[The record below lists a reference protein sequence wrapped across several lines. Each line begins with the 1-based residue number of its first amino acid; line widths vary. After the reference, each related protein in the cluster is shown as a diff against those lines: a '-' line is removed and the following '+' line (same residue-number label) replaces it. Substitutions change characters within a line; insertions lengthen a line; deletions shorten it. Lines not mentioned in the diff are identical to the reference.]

1 MLERT
6 LIGLA
11 TLSALTLGL
20 RPAQAQS
27 TFKSG
32 YYEITSGLY
41 TECCGFAGIPFSYEL
56 PDERQRFVALTVDP
70 GGNTARLTF
79 LGPDLRTVFTSY
91 PWIPDRTFAF
101 SFNNGIVFSN
111 YIQFDIQFNVD
122 FGEGPPGLAGWNYVV
137 RDLSGGLGISGTAVT
152 PMFGADLPNQFKPT
166 NVVATLLPNP
176 VVIDRIERDGGSMLF
191 HFTGQQ
197 LYVYTVEY
205 SDSLTTP
212 NWQTNSSYVAKLG
225 PIDVV
230 VTNSLSAAQTRF
242 FRIRTEPCYCR

>member
-11 TLSALTLGL
+11 TLSAFTLGFQ
-20 RPAQAQS
+20 PAQAQS

-32 YYEITSGLY
+32 YYEITGGLY
-41 TECCGFAGIPFSYEL
+41 SECCGFAGNPFDYEL
-56 PDERQRFVALTVDP
+56 PDERLGFVELIVDP
-70 GGNTARLTF
+70 GGHTARMTF
-79 LGPDLRTVFTSY
+79 LSPDLRTVFTSY
-91 PWIPDRTFAF
+91 PWFPERTFAF

-111 YIQFDIQFNVD
+111 YIQF
-122 FGEGPPGLAGWNYVV
+122 GEGPPAPFPGRADWNYTV
-137 RDLSGGLGISGTAVT
+137 RERSGGLSINGVAVS
-152 PMFGADLPNQFKPT
+152 PPFGADVPNHFTHT
-166 NVVATLLPNP
+166 NVAAALVLNP
-176 VVIDRIERDGGSMLF
+176 VVIDRIEQASGSMRF

-225 PIDVV
+225 PIDVT
-230 VTNSLSAAQTRF
+230 VTNSLSAAQTRY

>member
-6 LIGLA
+6 WIGLA
-11 TLSALTLGL
+11 TLSVLTVAL

-41 TECCGFAGIPFSYEL
+41 RECCGFAGIPFDYEL
-56 PDERQRFVALTVDP
+56 PDERQAFVELILDP
-70 GGNTARLTF
+70 GGSTARLTF
-79 LGPDLRTVFTSY
+79 LNPDLRTVFTSY
-91 PWIPDRTFAF
+91 PWILDRTFAF

-111 YIQFDIQFNVD
+111 YIQF
-122 FGEGPPGLAGWNYVV
+122 GEGTPMPRPGLADWKYTV
-137 RDLSGGLGISGTAVT
+137 RDLSGSLGISGVAIT
-152 PMFGADLPNQFKPT
+152 PMFGADVPNQFKHT
-166 NVVATLLPNP
+166 NVVATLIPNS
-176 VVIDRIERDGGSMLF
+176 VVIDRIERDVASMRF

-212 NWQTNSSYVAKLG
+212 NWQTNSSYRAKLG

>member
-6 LIGLA
+6 LVGLA

-41 TECCGFAGIPFSYEL
+41 SECCGFAGNPFSYEL
-56 PDERQRFVALTVDP
+56 PDERQGFVELSIDP

-101 SFNNGIVFSN
+101 SFNNGIVSSN
-111 YIQFDIQFNVD
+111 YIQF
-122 FGEGPPGLAGWNYVV
+122 GEGTPLPRPGLPNWNYTV
-137 RDLSGGLGISGTAVT
+137 RDQSGSLSISGIAVT
-152 PMFGADLPNQFKPT
+152 PMFGADVPNQFNHT
-166 NVVATLLPNP
+166 NVVAMLLTNP
-176 VVIDRIERDGGSMLF
+176 VVIDRIERDGSSMRF

-205 SDSLTTP
+205 SDSLTVP
-212 NWQTNSSYVAKLG
+212 NWQTNSSHVAKLG

-230 VTNSLSAAQTRF
+230 VTNSLSAAQTRY

>member
-11 TLSALTLGL
+11 TLSVLALG
-20 RPAQAQS
+20 PQAAQAQS

-41 TECCGFAGIPFSYEL
+41 SECCGIVGIPFTYEL
-56 PDERQRFVALTVDP
+56 PDERQAFVELMIGP

-91 PWIPDRTFAF
+91 PWTDRTFAF

-111 YIQFDIQFNVD
+111 YIQFGD
-122 FGEGPPGLAGWNYVV
+122 GPPMPGLGDWYYIV
-137 RDLSGGLGISGTAVT
+137 RDLSGSLGISGTAIS
-152 PMFGADLPNQFKPT
+152 PMFGADVPNQFQHT

-176 VVIDRIERDGGSMLF
+176 VVIDSVQRDGNSMLF

-197 LYVYTVEY
+197 LYDYTVEY
-205 SDSLTTP
+205 TDSLTNP
-212 NWQTNSSYVAKLG
+212 NWQTNSTYRAKLG

-230 VTNSLSAAQTRF
+230 VTNSLSAAQMRY
-242 FRIRTEPCYCR
+242 FRIRSEPCNCR

>member
-20 RPAQAQS
+20 WPAQAQS
-27 TFKSG
+27 NFKSG
-32 YYEITSGLY
+32 YYEITGGLY
-41 TECCGFAGIPFSYEL
+41 SECCGIAANSFDYEL
-56 PDERQRFVALTVDP
+56 PDERLGFVELIIDP
-70 GGNTARLTF
+70 GGATARLTF

-91 PWIPDRTFAF
+91 PWIPDKTFAF

-111 YIQFDIQFNVD
+111 YIQF
-122 FGEGPPGLAGWNYVV
+122 GEGTPIPRPGLASWNYTV
-137 RDLSGGLGISGTAVT
+137 RDQSGSLSINGVAVS
-152 PMFGADLPNQFKPT
+152 PPFGADVPNEFTHT
-166 NVVATLLPNP
+166 NVVAALALNP
-176 VVIDRIERDGGSMLF
+176 VVIDRIERVGGSMRF
-191 HFTGQQ
+191 RFTGQQ
-197 LYVYTVEY
+197 LYDYTVEY
-205 SDSLTTP
+205 SDSLTAP
-212 NWQTNSSYVAKLG
+212 NWQTNSTYRAKLG